1 MNDKKPRIPS
11 NFKELIGERFGRL
24 TVLKRVPDKEKES
37 KQHTTFWECL
47 CDCGNKIITSS
58 KRLRGGKT
66 TSCGCYQKEC
76 ASKKNKKENNFLFNR
91 KENLCVI
98 IDNKGNKAII
108 DYEDYEKVK
117 NIYWCTN
124 SYGYWY
130 GKKYWKDKTLYLHRF
145 LLNIDSKLVVDHINH
160 NPNDN
165 RKKNLRVC
173 TIKQNVRNSNK
184 VLNTTSG
191 ARGVGIRCG
200 KYFAQIQYD
209 SKGYYLKQYD
219 TLEEAIYARAIVE
232 DILFEEYSGVNW
244 GNTKIP
250 INSEKIK
257 KEMEEKANKIKS
269 QKDSEKK

>member
-1 MNDKKPRIPS
+1 M
-11 NFKELIGERFGRL
+11 
-24 TVLKRVPDKEKES
+24 V
-37 KQHTTFWECL
+37 W
-47 CDCGNKIITSS
+47 
-58 KRLRGGKT
+58 
-66 TSCGCYQKEC
+66 
-76 ASKKNKKENNFLFNR
+76 
-91 KENLCVI
+91 
-98 IDNKGNKAII
+98 
-108 DYEDYEKVK
+108 
-117 NIYWCTN
+117 
-124 SYGYWY
+124 
-130 GKKYWKDKTLYLHRF
+130 KKYWKDKTLYLHRF

-191 ARGVGIRCG
+191 ARGVGIRRG

-244 GNTKIP
+244 ENIKIP